1 MNSQRGSAT
10 LETILAV
17 GFLLIPAAALLAQLP
32 QWVGTGHAAQV
43 AANEAARAAVLSDN
57 LQAAADAASQ
67 TATAV
72 VTNHGHEPGD
82 LLEVSLGGTL
92 TRGAVVTVT
101 VRVQGE
107 PIMVPGIGT
116 VGSPFVASAS
126 GTERVD
132 DYRGF
137 P

>member
-43 AANEAARAAVLSDN
+43 AANEAARAAVLSDT

-72 VTNHGHEPGD
+72 VANHGHGPGD

-92 TRGAVVTVT
+92 TRG
-101 VRVQGE
+101 VQGE

-126 GTERVD
+126 ATERVD